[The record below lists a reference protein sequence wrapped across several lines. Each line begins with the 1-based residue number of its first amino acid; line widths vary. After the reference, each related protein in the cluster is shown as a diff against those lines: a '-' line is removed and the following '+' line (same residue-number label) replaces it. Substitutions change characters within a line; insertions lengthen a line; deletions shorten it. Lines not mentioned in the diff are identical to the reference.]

1 MLWQR
6 ILIMMCCVAG
16 VASAQDSSTSEVET
30 VVDRSPF
37 ISPRAS
43 AMAGAYSPFA
53 TNLDAAFQNP
63 AGIGGYLEKSPGSF
77 VRQLNFPY
85 AGITVNDSTRALN
98 SDFSSQGGADDAEI
112 GRTIID
118 AYGGKRQFAR
128 ASIVPNIVLSR
139 LMLLPILDQQIAAIP
154 QGSGTDEVK
163 MHYRGSYGI
172 GGGFSVSDPR
182 GALTLGVFASS
193 LSVQEVKGTALYSS
207 VINADER
214 NAAIGDITSKFSGK
228 RVNAGLTYKLGKNG
242 VTMFSLVARDLGHS
256 QFNRTSGNGEELKFD
271 EDWSLAFGASPR
283 IGKSMALKYVLQA
296 DLISNHDLAIV
307 EKLKTGIE
315 FLYGS
320 DLDRPLVG
328 VRAGYNYSGLSTG
341 FDLNLG
347 MIGLQLASYAEDIG
361 TGNSRVV
368 ERRNEISL
376 MIELVE

>member
-1 MLWQR
+1 MRFQWL
-6 ILIMMCCVAG
+6 LISMGLGAG
-16 VASAQDSSTSEVET
+16 VGFAQESSTNQAHT

-37 ISPRAS
+37 ISPRTS
-43 AMAGAYSPFA
+43 AMAGAYAPFA

-63 AGIGGYLEKSPGSF
+63 AGIGGYAEKAAGF
-77 VRQLNFPY
+77 VRQLHFPY
-85 AGITVNDSTRALN
+85 AGVTVNDSTQAMN
-98 SDFSSQGGADDAEI
+98 SDFSSQGGADDADI

-128 ASIVPNIVLSR
+128 ASIVPNIILSR
-139 LMLLPILDQQIAAIP
+139 LMILPILDQQIAAIP
-154 QGSGTDEVK
+154 LGSGTDQVD

-182 GALTLGVFASS
+182 GALTLGVFASN
-193 LSVQEVKGTALYSS
+193 LSIQEVKGTALYSS
-207 VINADER
+207 VINAEER
-214 NAAIGDITSKFSGK
+214 NAAIGDITSKYSGK
-228 RVNAGLTYKLGKNG
+228 RVNAGLTWKLGKNG

-256 QFNRTSGNGEELKFD
+256 KFDLTSGNGEELKFD
-271 EDWSLAFGASPR
+271 EDWSLAFGTSPK

-296 DLISNHDLAIV
+296 DLISNHDLAII

-320 DLDRPLVG
+320 NLDRPLAG
-328 VRAGYNYSGLSTG
+328 VRAGYNYSGLSMG
-341 FDLNLG
+341 FDINLG
-347 MIGLQLASYAEDIG
+347 LIGLQLASYTEDIG
-361 TGNSRVV
+361 AGNSRVV